1 LLDTSKRDE
10 DEGKVK
16 TINPQAAEK
25 LDDEEL
31 LTLVGQR
38 DQIAFEAFY
47 DRFERRA
54 FSLAYRVIGERSA
67 AEDTVQEAFLSIWK
81 SGERYDQTR
90 GSAGA
95 WALGIVRNRAID
107 TLRSKASRTP
117 TLDSDDDGVLESR
130 SSENRTDEQ
139 VMRRETQHEVRTVIS
154 ELPEK
159 QSKVINL
166 AFFGGFSQSE
176 ISSMLDLPLGTVK
189 GRMRLGL
196 ERIRGG
202 LVEEGRV
209 NA

>member
-1 LLDTSKRDE
+1 MNIT
-10 DEGKVK
+10 
-16 TINPQAAEK
+16 PQAAEK

-31 LTLVGQR
+31 LTLVGRQ
-38 DQIAFEAFY
+38 DQVAFEAFY

-54 FSLAYRVIGERSA
+54 FSLAYRVLGERLA
-67 AEDTVQEAFLSIWK
+67 AEDTVQEAFFSIWK
-81 SGERYDQTR
+81 SGERFDPSR

-107 TLRSKASRTP
+107 MLRSKASKTP
-117 TLDSDDDGVLESR
+117 TLDSDDDGILESR
-130 SSENRTDEQ
+130 ASDERTDEQ
-139 VMRRETQHEVRTVIS
+139 ALVRETQREVRGAIS

-196 ERIRGG
+196 EKIRGG
-202 LVEEGRV
+202 LAEEGEV
-209 NA
+209 IS

>member
-1 LLDTSKRDE
+1 M
-10 DEGKVK
+10 K
-16 TINPQAAEK
+16 TITPQMAEK
-25 LDDEEL
+25 LDDEQL
-31 LTLVGQR
+31 LTLVGTR

-54 FSLAYRVIGERSA
+54 FSLAYRVLGERSA

-81 SGERYDQTR
+81 SGERYDQSR

-130 SSENRTDEQ
+130 ASLDRTDEQ
-139 VMRRETQHEVRTVIS
+139 AIEKETQREVRAVIS
-154 ELPEK
+154 DLPEK

-196 ERIRGG
+196 EKIRGG
-202 LVEEGRV
+202 LTEEGQV
-209 NA
+209 KA

>member
-1 LLDTSKRDE
+1 MDQPL
-10 DEGKVK
+10 K
-16 TINPQAAEK
+16 TITPQAAEK
-25 LDDEEL
+25 LDDEQL
-31 LTLVGQR
+31 LTLVGKR
-38 DQIAFEAFY
+38 DQVAFEAFY

-81 SGERYDQTR
+81 SGERYDHTR

-130 SSENRTDEQ
+130 ASTDRTDEQ
-139 VMRRETQHEVRTVIS
+139 AMRRETQREVHAVIS

-196 ERIRGG
+196 EKIRGG
-202 LVEEGRV
+202 LTEEGQV

>member
-1 LLDTSKRDE
+1 M
-10 DEGKVK
+10 K

>member
-1 LLDTSKRDE
+1 M
-10 DEGKVK
+10 
-16 TINPQAAEK
+16 TINSQEAER

-38 DQIAFEAFY
+38 DQIAFEVFY

-54 FSLAYRVIGERSA
+54 FSLAYRIVGERSA
-67 AEDTVQEAFLSIWK
+67 AEDTVQEAFFSIWK

-95 WALGIVRNRAID
+95 WALGIVRNRSID
-107 TLRSKASRTP
+107 MLRSKASRTP

-130 SSENRTDEQ
+130 PAPNRTDEQ
-139 VMRRETQHEVRTVIS
+139 AMRRETQREVREVIS
-154 ELPEK
+154 DLPEK
-159 QSKVINL
+159 QSKVIDL

-196 ERIRGG
+196 EKIRGG
-202 LVEEGRV
+202 LADEGRV
-209 NA
+209 IP

>member
-1 LLDTSKRDE
+1 MNIT
-10 DEGKVK
+10 
-16 TINPQAAEK
+16 PQAAEK

-31 LTLVGQR
+31 LTLVGRR
-38 DQIAFEAFY
+38 DQVAFECFY

-54 FSLAYRVIGERSA
+54 FSLAYRVLGERPA
-67 AEDTVQEAFLSIWK
+67 AEDTVQEAFFSIWK
-81 SGERYDQTR
+81 SGERFDPSR

-107 TLRSKASRTP
+107 MLRSKASKAP
-117 TLDSDDDGVLESR
+117 TLDSDDDGILESR
-130 SSENRTDEQ
+130 ASDERTDEQ
-139 VMRRETQHEVRTVIS
+139 ALVRETQREVRGAIS

-196 ERIRGG
+196 EKIRGG
-202 LVEEGRV
+202 LAEEGEV
-209 NA
+209 IS

>member
-1 LLDTSKRDE
+1 MNIT
-10 DEGKVK
+10 
-16 TINPQAAEK
+16 PQAAAK

-31 LTLVGQR
+31 LTLVGSR
-38 DQIAFEAFY
+38 DQVAFEAFY

-54 FSLAYRVIGERSA
+54 FSLAYRVLGERSA
-67 AEDTVQEAFLSIWK
+67 AEDTVQEAFFSIWK
-81 SGERYDQTR
+81 SGERYDQAR

-95 WALGIVRNRAID
+95 WALGIVRNRSID
-107 TLRSKASRTP
+107 MLRSKASKTP
-117 TLDSDDDGVLESR
+117 TLDSDDDGILESR
-130 SSENRTDEQ
+130 PSGERTDEQ
-139 VMRRETQHEVRTVIS
+139 AMTRETEREVRGAIS

-196 ERIRGG
+196 EKIRGG
-202 LVEEGRV
+202 LADQGQVIP
-209 NA
+209 

>member
-1 LLDTSKRDE
+1 
-10 DEGKVK
+10 VK

>member
-1 LLDTSKRDE
+1 MPT
-10 DEGKVK
+10 
-16 TINPQAAEK
+16 TPQPARH
-25 LDDEEL
+25 LDDEDL
-31 LTLVGQR
+31 LTQVGKR
-38 DQIAFEAFY
+38 DQVAFEAFY
-47 DRFERRA
+47 DRFERQA
-54 FSLAYRVIGERSA
+54 FSLAYRIIGERSA
-67 AEDTVQEAFLSIWK
+67 AEDIVQEAFLSIWK
-81 SGERYDQTR
+81 SGERYDKTR

-130 SSENRTDEQ
+130 PATNRTDEQ
-139 VMRRETQHEVRTVIS
+139 AMCRETQREVREVIS

-176 ISSMLDLPLGTVK
+176 ISEMLDLPLGTVK

-196 ERIRGG
+196 EKIRGG
-202 LVEEGRV
+202 LNEEGQV
-209 NA
+209 IA

>member
-1 LLDTSKRDE
+1 MNIT
-10 DEGKVK
+10 
-16 TINPQAAEK
+16 PQAAAK

-38 DQIAFEAFY
+38 DQVAFEAFY

-54 FSLAYRVIGERSA
+54 FSLAYRVLGERLA
-67 AEDTVQEAFLSIWK
+67 AEDTVQEAFFSIWK
-81 SGERYDQTR
+81 SGERFDSSR

-107 TLRSKASRTP
+107 TLRSKASKTP
-117 TLDSDDDGVLESR
+117 TLDSDDDGILESR
-130 SSENRTDEQ
+130 AADERTDEQ
-139 VMRRETQHEVRTVIS
+139 AFVRETQREVRGAIS

-196 ERIRGG
+196 EKIRGG
-202 LVEEGRV
+202 LADEGEV
-209 NA
+209 IS

>member
-1 LLDTSKRDE
+1 MN
-10 DEGKVK
+10 
-16 TINPQAAEK
+16 INPQAAEK

-31 LTLVGQR
+31 LTLVGRR
-38 DQIAFEAFY
+38 DQVAFETFY

-54 FSLAYRVIGERSA
+54 FSLAYRILGERSA
-67 AEDTVQEAFLSIWK
+67 AEDTVQEAFFSIWK
-81 SGERYDQTR
+81 SGERYDKTR

-107 TLRSKASRTP
+107 MLRSKASKVP
-117 TLDSDDDGVLESR
+117 NLDSDDDGILESR
-130 SSENRTDEQ
+130 AADERTDEQ
-139 VMRRETQHEVRTVIS
+139 ALRRETQREVREVIS
-154 ELPEK
+154 DLPEK

-196 ERIRGG
+196 EKIRGG
-202 LVEEGRV
+202 LIEEGRV
-209 NA
+209 DA

>member
-1 LLDTSKRDE
+1 MNIS
-10 DEGKVK
+10 
-16 TINPQAAEK
+16 PQAAAK

-31 LTLVGQR
+31 LTLVGGR
-38 DQIAFEAFY
+38 DQVAFETFY

-54 FSLAYRVIGERSA
+54 FSLAYRILGERSA
-67 AEDTVQEAFLSIWK
+67 AEDTVQEAFFSIWK
-81 SGERYDQTR
+81 SGERYDRAR

-107 TLRSKASRTP
+107 TLRSKASKTP
-117 TLDSDDDGVLESR
+117 NLDSDDDGILESR
-130 SSENRTDEQ
+130 AADVRTDEQ
-139 VMRRETQHEVRTVIS
+139 ALRRETQREVREVIS
-154 ELPEK
+154 DLPEK

-196 ERIRGG
+196 EKIRGG
-202 LVEEGRV
+202 LAEEGRV
-209 NA
+209 DS

>member
-1 LLDTSKRDE
+1 M
-10 DEGKVK
+10 
-16 TINPQAAEK
+16 TINSQEAER

-54 FSLAYRVIGERSA
+54 FSLAYRILGERSA
-67 AEDTVQEAFLSIWK
+67 AEDTVQEAFFSIWK
-81 SGERYDQTR
+81 SGERYDKAR

-95 WALGIVRNRAID
+95 WALGIVRNRSID

-130 SSENRTDEQ
+130 PAPNRTDEQ
-139 VMRRETQHEVRTVIS
+139 ALARETQREVREVIS
-154 ELPEK
+154 DLPEK
-159 QSKVINL
+159 QSKVITL

-196 ERIRGG
+196 EKIRGG
-202 LVEEGRV
+202 LADEERV
-209 NA
+209 IP